1 MPWTFLVKIRWTIQ
15 WRRTMKK
22 KSVLMA
28 GDHKGVM
35 AHNSFGGA
43 NFGFRLWNR
52 AIRDC
57 AISYRLVTLSPST
70 TTTPLFFFFHPVH
83 LQGFPAMPIH
93 TIAGLSAIWFGS
105 LELTVNRPWV
115 VIVMVSSLKVPNPT
129 GSLHILRHKIR
140 CSSILHGKLMW
151 CLCMHSF

>member
-1 MPWTFLVKIRWTIQ
+1 
-15 WRRTMKK
+15 
-22 KSVLMA
+22 MA

-70 TTTPLFFFFHPVH
+70 TTTPLFFFLSPCAPPGVSGHANSHYRRFIGNLIWLTRANRQSALSRNCH
-83 LQGFPAMPIH
+83 GFE
-93 TIAGLSAIWFGS
+93 LKSAKSNWQSPHFAS
-105 LELTVNRPWV
+105 
-115 VIVMVSSLKVPNPT
+115 
-129 GSLHILRHKIR
+129 
-140 CSSILHGKLMW
+140 
-151 CLCMHSF
+151 